1 MNNKVAILQSN
12 YIPWKGYFDLMNQV
26 DDFVIYDCVQYTK
39 NDWRNR
45 NQIKSKNGL
54 QWLTIPVSVKSS
66 SQLINETEV
75 ANTVWIDKHMKTIAQ
90 TYAKSECYKDY
101 ADEVLATYEA
111 AKSLTKLSDINLLF
125 IKWINK
131 KLGITTNIHSSTDFN
146 LEEDRI
152 DRLVSICEQLNANT
166 YLSGPA
172 AKNYLD
178 EQRFTDKSIAI
189 EWMEYSGYPEYPQ
202 FGTEFQHGV
211 SVLDLLF
218 HTGSNAAN
226 FLERNPCK
234 K

>member
-1 MNNKVAILQSN
+1 MKKVAILQSN
-12 YIPWKGYFDLMNQV
+12 YIPWKGYFDLINQV

-45 NQIKSKNGL
+45 NQIKSKGGL

-66 SQLINETEV
+66 SQLINETDI
-75 ANTVWIDKHMKTIAQ
+75 ANNIWAAKHLKSLTQ
-90 TYAKSECYKDY
+90 TYSKSKYY
-101 ADEVLATYEA
+101 SVYIDELAACFEA
-111 AKSLTKLSDINLLF
+111 AKSLSKLSDINLLF
-125 IKWINK
+125 IKWINVQ
-131 KLGITTNIHSSTDFN
+131 LGITTTIHQATDFV

-152 DRLVSICEQLNANT
+152 DRLVSICEQLNVST

-172 AKNYLD
+172 AKDYLD
-178 EQRFTDKSIAI
+178 EQRFTDKSITI
-189 EWMEYSGYPEYPQ
+189 EWMDYSGYPEYLQ
-202 FGTEFQHGV
+202 FGPEFQHGV

-226 FLERNPCK
+226 FLERNSCK

>member
-1 MNNKVAILQSN
+1 MKKIAILQSN

-75 ANTVWIDKHMKTIAQ
+75 ANTLWIDKHMKAIAQ
-90 TYAKSECYKDY
+90 TYAKSAYYKEY
-101 ADEVLATYEA
+101 ADEILAIFEA
-111 AKSLTKLSDINLLF
+111 ARSLTKLSDINLLF

-131 KLGITTNIHSSTDFN
+131 KLGIATNIHSSTDFN

-152 DRLVSICEQLNANT
+152 DRLVSICEQLNADC

-172 AKNYLD
+172 AKNYL
-178 EQRFTDKSIAI
+178 EESRFTDKSITV
-189 EWMEYSGYPEYPQ
+189 EWMDYSGYPAYLQ
-202 FGTEFQHGV
+202 FGENFEHAV

-218 HTGSNAAN
+218 HVGSDSKNH
-226 FLERNPCK
+226 LK
-234 K
+234 TK

>member
-66 SQLINETEV
+66 SQLINETDV
-75 ANTVWIDKHMKTIAQ
+75 ADTVWIDKHMKTIAQ
-90 TYAKSECYKDY
+90 TYAKSAHYKEY
-101 ADEVLATYEA
+101 AEEILAIFEM

-125 IKWINK
+125 IKWINE
-131 KLGITTNIHSSTDFN
+131 KLGIKTRIHTATDFN
-146 LEEDRI
+146 LAEDRI
-152 DRLVSICEQLNANT
+152 DRLVNICEQLNADC

-172 AKNYLD
+172 AKDYLD
-178 EQRFTDKSIAI
+178 ESRFIDKNIRV
-189 EWMEYSGYPEYPQ
+189 EWMDYKGYSEYPQ
-202 FGTEFQHGV
+202 FGGEFDHAV
-211 SVLDLLF
+211 SVLDLIF
-218 HTGSNAAN
+218 HTGADAKLFFN
-226 FLERNPCK
+226 K
-234 K
+234 IK